1 MIDFV
6 LLEFSG
12 GIHFKKPLI
21 QLGFLCVH
29 TKNMKAEQ
37 GSQAYK
43 C

>member
-29 TKNMKAEQ
+29 TKNMKVQ
-37 GSQAYK
+37 IVNQI
-43 C
+43 